1 MSTREKWYFYNVE
14 SQTESEV
21 SVNGFISFN
30 KPLNYTTILELYNT
44 ILSEASVKFIEKE
57 VNNGVS
63 DLRVTGLSRL

>member
-1 MSTREKWYFYNVE
+1 MSTRAKWYFYKVE

-21 SVNGFISFN
+21 FVNGFISFN
-30 KPLNYTTILELYNT
+30 KPLNHTTIMELYNT

-63 DLRVTGLSRL
+63 DLRVTGLNRL